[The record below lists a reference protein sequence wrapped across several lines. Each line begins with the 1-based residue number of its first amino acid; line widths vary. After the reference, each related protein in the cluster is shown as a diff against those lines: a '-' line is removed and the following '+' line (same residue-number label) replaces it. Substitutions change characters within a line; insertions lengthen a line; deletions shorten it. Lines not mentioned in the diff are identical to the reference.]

1 MIAVDTNLLV
11 YAHRVDSPWHDGAYE
26 QIANLAEGRATWA
39 LPWPCIHEFLA
50 IVTHPKIYAPP
61 TPLREAIEQ
70 VEAWLES
77 PSLVL
82 LTELEGYWQELRAA
96 LEHGKI
102 SGPQVHDARV
112 AALCLHHGVSELWTV
127 DRHFGRF
134 PNLTVRNPL
143 VG

>member
-1 MIAVDTNLLV
+1 VIAVDTNLLV
-11 YAHRVDSPWHDGAYE
+11 YSHREDSPWHDSAYK
-26 QIANLAEGRATWA
+26 QIADLAEGRATWA

-50 IVTHPKIYAPP
+50 LVTHPKIYAPP
-61 TPLREAIEQ
+61 TPLRGAIEQ

-82 LTELEGYWQELRAA
+82 LTESEGYWQDLSAA
-96 LEHGKI
+96 LEQGKI

-112 AALCLHHGVSELWTV
+112 ATLCLHHGVAELWTV